1 MDRLSEV
8 TGGKSRSCSAEL
20 ITESPENRLEF
31 WCLQDALAEFLN
43 TSYFMSFSCIA
54 PQVYGV
60 EQFQTEGMANA
71 EALKL
76 DCAWHA
82 GSEAYE

>member
-1 MDRLSEV
+1 MRSH
-8 TGGKSRSCSAEL
+8 GGKSRSYGAEL
-20 ITESPENRLEF
+20 ITDSPENSLEF
-31 WCLQDALAEFLN
+31 WRLQDALAEFLN
-43 TSYFMSFSCIA
+43 TNYLMSFSCLA
-54 PQVYGV
+54 PQVSGV

-76 DCAWHA
+76 HCAWHA